1 MLNFAAGM
9 KNLSIRFLAALL
21 VVWYSMSII
30 GFGVHTCLENNRSFL
45 TSFVNGSTCEDVHPT
60 KACGFSCC
68 SKVEQKSEHKCC
80 CAHHT
85 IEHETT
91 ADGQKYEQTNC
102 CTNDYQ
108 QLDITGSGQ
117 DRGLELNVISLYSHV
132 CCHIYLIADILT
144 SHSANHS
151 LRTLQDRCSHVGE
164 LRPFLSV
171 WRI

>member
-9 KNLSIRFLAALL
+9 KKLSIRFFAAILL
-21 VVWYSMSII
+21 VWYSMSII

-68 SKVEQKSEHKCC
+68 SKTEHKCC
-80 CAHHT
+80 CARHADD
-85 IEHETT
+85 HETPS
-91 ADGQKYEQTNC
+91 GSQKFERSNC

-132 CCHIYLIADILT
+132 CCHIYLTADILT

-151 LRTLQDRCSHVGE
+151 LRTLQDRGSHVGE